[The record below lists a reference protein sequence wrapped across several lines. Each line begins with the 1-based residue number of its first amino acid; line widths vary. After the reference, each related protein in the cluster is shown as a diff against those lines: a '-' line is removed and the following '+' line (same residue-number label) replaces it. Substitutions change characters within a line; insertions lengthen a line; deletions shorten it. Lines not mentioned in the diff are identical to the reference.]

1 MVFSL
6 LILVNFIYLKLINF
20 RYFLTIS
27 MLIFISIFLN
37 TKSFLSLGL
46 ADEHLE
52 LRNKFFSVFYKMDQ
66 NIEILTK
73 NINLENSEFLTY
85 DWIDDEIN
93 KNLINPKIF
102 YDEFSYDILL
112 VEIKNLNIKLVMEKI
127 IEMATL
133 YKFGKKLSSKEELN
147 FINVLDTT
155 IGKYIRFNDDKKIYM
170 IKALLDI
177 RDLNNKKILVKNYEN
192 YKKNEINKNADISS
206 NEVKDTVDNNQ
217 SQYMKIKNDQNVSL
231 VKFQILH

>member
-1 MVFSL
+1 M
-6 LILVNFIYLKLINF
+6 NF
-20 RYFLTIS
+20 
-27 MLIFISIFLN
+27 
-37 TKSFLSLGL
+37 
-46 ADEHLE
+46 
-52 LRNKFFSVFYKMDQ
+52 
-66 NIEILTK
+66 
-73 NINLENSEFLTY
+73 
-85 DWIDDEIN
+85 WIDDEIN

-177 RDLNNKKILVKNYEN
+177 RDLNNKKISVKNYEN

-217 SQYMKIKNDQNVSL
+217 SQYMKIKNDQNRYATMVL
-231 VKFQILH
+231 AKFERRKSV